1 MTAAVTPTARGLAV
15 FGAFV
20 VAAIVGTVVGWFGLL
35 PLLVAVG
42 TVLLAGPPL
51 ALAQARR
58 AGEVRV
64 AVDPRP
70 PVSPVGTPAVL
81 AVRVAVAGGGAT
93 HRRAAPPIGAEMP
106 DRRWRRGRGPAL
118 AARHDGRRRLAPGVG
133 SVVRLPPDV
142 DATWPVPTRRRGI
155 VGLPPG
161 RVWVHDPL
169 GLFGAAVGTVDA
181 VTVVVHPVPAL
192 PASLPWP
199 PATATAPDRLTAD
212 PAAVA
217 LAAVSAVAPTGPTD
231 GTGALSGLRPYRP
244 GDRLH
249 RLHWPSLA
257 LYDRLLVRCFDPE
270 PAGPAVRL
278 VIDDRAGVHRPADFE
293 ATLAAALALAD
304 RSVAAGTPV
313 TLATLSGRSVAVP
326 ATAEGPILARTF
338 VAGLAPRRP
347 PGPGPMEGPAIGGGV
362 EAVILTT
369 ATGAARLPSDRFPPA
384 RVIVVR

>member
-1 MTAAVTPTARGLAV
+1 MTATVTPTARGLAL

-20 VAAIVGTVVGWFGLL
+20 VAAIVATVVGWFGLL

-42 TVLLAGPPL
+42 TVLLAGPLL
-51 ALAQARR
+51 ALGQARR
-58 AGEVRV
+58 AGDVRV

-70 PVSPVGTPAVL
+70 PVLPVGTPAVV
-81 AVRVAVAGGGAT
+81 AVRVAVAVGGAT
-93 HRRAAPPIGAEMP
+93 RSRPAPSIGAEMP
-106 DRRWRRGRGPAL
+106 DRRWRRGRGPL
-118 AARHDGRRRLAPGVG
+118 PPARRAGRRWLAPGVG
-133 SVVRLPPDV
+133 SVVRLPPDG
-142 DATWPVPTRRRGI
+142 DTTWPVPTRRRAI
-155 VGLPPG
+155 VDLPPG

-181 VTVVVHPVPAL
+181 ATVVVHPVPAL
-192 PASLPWP
+192 PAGLPWP
-199 PATATAPDRLTAD
+199 PAGATAPDRLTVD

-217 LAAVSAVAPTGPTD
+217 LAAVSSVAPTGPTD
-231 GTGALSGLRPYRP
+231 GTGELAGLRPYRP

-270 PAGPAVRL
+270 PAGLAVRL

-293 ATLAAALALAD
+293 ATLSAALALAD
-304 RSVAAGTPV
+304 RSVEAGTPV

-326 ATAEGPILARTF
+326 ATAEGPVLARTF
-338 VAGLAPRRP
+338 LAGLVPRRM
-347 PGPGPMEGPAIGGGV
+347 PGSGPMGGLAVGEGA

-369 ATGAARLPSDRFPPA
+369 ATGAARLPPDRFPPT
-384 RVIVVR
+384 RVVVVR